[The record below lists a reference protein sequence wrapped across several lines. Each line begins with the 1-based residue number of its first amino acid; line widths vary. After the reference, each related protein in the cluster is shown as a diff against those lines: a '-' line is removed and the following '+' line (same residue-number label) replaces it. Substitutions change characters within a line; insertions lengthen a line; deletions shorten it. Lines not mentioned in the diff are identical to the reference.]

1 MLLKQYSKEKR
12 PPPISTPVRED
23 QGRALVKPVKSVV
36 LSYYFLRFCLAL
48 RFFLEELELAFTVL
62 RTETRVN
69 SFWKS

>member
-48 RFFLEELELAFTVL
+48 RFFLEELELAFTA
-62 RTETRVN
+62 
-69 SFWKS
+69 FWKS